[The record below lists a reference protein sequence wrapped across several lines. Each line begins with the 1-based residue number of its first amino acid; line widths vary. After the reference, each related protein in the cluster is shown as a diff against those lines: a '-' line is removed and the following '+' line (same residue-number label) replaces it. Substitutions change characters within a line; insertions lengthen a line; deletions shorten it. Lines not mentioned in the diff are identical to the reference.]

1 MTVTPGGPERKP
13 PATRRA
19 QILQVAAE
27 LFARHGF
34 HGVSIADLGVAV
46 GTTGPALYRHFP
58 SKEALLAEMLVGIS
72 ERLLNG
78 GRTRA
83 GQGADPEA
91 ILTDLIDFHI
101 DFALREPELIVVQER
116 DLANLPTAAQR
127 RVRALQ
133 RAYVEIWVDTLVR
146 LHPDLPA
153 ESARVAAHGAFGLLN
168 STPYTSPAADQD
180 AVAGVLRLMAHAA
193 LTVRLQE
200 PGRVGNSSS

>member
-1 MTVTPGGPERKP
+1 MTVTPGGPGRKP
-13 PATRRA
+13 PARRRA

-72 ERLLNG
+72 ERLLEG
-78 GRTRA
+78 GRSRA
-83 GQGADPEA
+83 EQGTDPEA
-91 ILTDLIDFHI
+91 VLTELIDFHV
-101 DFALREPELIVVQER
+101 DFALREPELIVVQDR
-116 DLANLPTAAQR
+116 DFANLPASAQR

-133 RAYVEIWVDTLVR
+133 RAYVEVWVDTLVR
-146 LHPDLPA
+146 LHPELPT

-168 STPYTSPAADQD
+168 STPYTSPSADPER
-180 AVAGVLRLMAHAA
+180 VADVLRRMAHAA
-193 LTVRLQE
+193 LNVRLHE
-200 PGRVGNSSS
+200 PGRVG